1 MVWKS
6 YSLTC
11 ISIFK
16 IAKKRVLARRCFE
29 DDLYVL
35 HTSHEA
41 LVASTH
47 CNKASYEAW
56 LSRLE
61 HFSFDTIVTLQKL
74 GNVSLTTILSFIGFI
89 LYTPSLSFIMPC
101 QLLRNLCKH
110 NSHTKLRF
118 FKVMGELNL
127 SITFRNYLNKMAPF
141 IYCRSHLHYNKME
154 GRNANID
161 TLQKLVWPFYLI
173 HDYHLHIW
181 FMPSR
186 PLSILINR
194 FPTKLLNGKC
204 PFQILYS

>member
-1 MVWKS
+1 MARAFHAQCNVTLSGRDWYIDLGIIDHLTTSIEIISNPTSPVGIASVTFENGQTLPISQNGHTTTSDTIRLCDVLVVLTSLKICYYSLNEQGIMVWKS

-101 QLLRNLCKH
+101 
-110 NSHTKLRF
+110 
-118 FKVMGELNL
+118 
-127 SITFRNYLNKMAPF
+127 
-141 IYCRSHLHYNKME
+141 
-154 GRNANID
+154 
-161 TLQKLVWPFYLI
+161 
-173 HDYHLHIW
+173 
-181 FMPSR
+181 
-186 PLSILINR
+186 
-194 FPTKLLNGKC
+194 
-204 PFQILYS
+204 